1 MCRLRG
7 KTAAV
12 PQLSILG
19 IVHGIERGL
28 GMPLLVLPRGKQRQ
42 SALKRRNRGVALS
55 AQKGKAY
62 QSMTELDDNS
72 KKDLFL
78 LLSAMEDKIPPSL
91 YALKIQLEKEI
102 YQKYS
107 IFEIEEM
114 KIRSRIEYDKED
126 DLR

>member
-1 MCRLRG
+1 
-7 KTAAV
+7 
-12 PQLSILG
+12 
-19 IVHGIERGL
+19 
-28 GMPLLVLPRGKQRQ
+28 
-42 SALKRRNRGVALS
+42 
-55 AQKGKAY
+55 
-62 QSMTELDDNS
+62 MTELDDNS

-102 YQKYS
+102 YRKYS

>member
-1 MCRLRG
+1 
-7 KTAAV
+7 
-12 PQLSILG
+12 
-19 IVHGIERGL
+19 
-28 GMPLLVLPRGKQRQ
+28 
-42 SALKRRNRGVALS
+42 
-55 AQKGKAY
+55 
-62 QSMTELDDNS
+62 MTELDDNS